1 VFNTAAASTA
11 QGSQQKTRK
20 ADMTDE
26 YMETTGSI
34 AAATAKGLAQA
45 EDLHTCGTSSAAG
58 VVLCTLPPNH
68 PSVTVILFSVSVP
81 VLSLQMAVAPPM
93 VSQAASTL
101 RTSSSSSSSRRVAV
115 SNVHNYQSVPA
126 STTTLLPQQPIDE
139 EAGRACSYL
148 THVVNDACKLQ
159 QRQRA
164 DTAAAM
170 PAGTCSNCTTVAA

>member
-20 ADMTDE
+20 ADMTDKH
-26 YMETTGSI
+26 METTGSI

-45 EDLHTCGTSSAAG
+45 KDLHTCGTSSAAG

-101 RTSSSSSSSRRVAV
+101 RTSSSSSRRVAV

-126 STTTLLPQQPIDE
+126 STTTLLPQQPQLMRKQ
-139 EAGRACSYL
+139 G
-148 THVVNDACKLQ
+148 V
-159 QRQRA
+159 
-164 DTAAAM
+164 
-170 PAGTCSNCTTVAA
+170 PVAT